1 MVTIEGDADGFA
13 VSRLSAQGEVMAQVR
28 FVTKQNRRTSR
39 KRGKNGWRQKT
50 QAARPE

>member
-28 FVTKQNRRTSR
+28 FVTKQDAQDFAEAWEEWLASEDASC
-39 KRGKNGWRQKT
+39 
-50 QAARPE
+50 AA